1 MAIIEKYKV
10 IQAFEPK
17 TTNAAIIGDYVTLKN
32 AVTATVVVNLSQTA
46 GHETQISLYQVQVSP

>member
-17 TTNAAIIGDYVTLKN
+17 TTNDTITSNYATLKN
-32 AVTATVVVNLSQTA
+32 AITATVVVNLAQTA
-46 GHETQISLYQVQVSP
+46 GWGKLYSN